1 MLSVLIID
9 DDVDSLQALKI
20 GLESDKYG
28 IHIATSLKEAM
39 KAVKSVDV
47 DVVVTDLKLKDGSG
61 LEILY
66 FIQEKFPQIAV
77 IIITAYASVESA
89 VESIRGGAYE
99 YLVKPFRLT
108 ELKRLLDRLN
118 ETISLRKENENL
130 KQRLFQEI
138 SAPQLV
144 GASRKFKEVVEFVK
158 QIAPSRSTVLI
169 TGETGTGKEVIAYA
183 IHHMSPRQGKPFVKI
198 NCGAIPENLLEAELF
213 GYEKGAFTGAT
224 RLKKGKIELAQ
235 EGTLFLD
242 EIGDL
247 NPAMQVK
254 LLRFLQSGEFDR
266 LGSTETIK
274 VDVRVIAATNT
285 DLEKIV
291 ENGTFREDLFYR
303 LYVISLHL
311 PPLRDRQEDIPILMQ
326 HFIDKYNQ
334 INEKVIEGVDHS
346 VIKQM
351 LRHPWRGNVR
361 ELENMVERAVV
372 LSQEKVLKLYHF
384 PGLAN
389 GSEFSEKN
397 IGAEIGMSMPEIEK
411 LAIERT
417 LQSHNYDKQKSALTL
432 QIGLVT
438 LYRKLKEY
446 GIEEK

>member
-169 TGETGTGKEVIAYA
+169 TGETGTGKEGTAYA

-254 LLRFLQSGEFDR
+254 LLRFLAS
-266 LGSTETIK
+266 
-274 VDVRVIAATNT
+274 
-285 DLEKIV
+285 
-291 ENGTFREDLFYR
+291 
-303 LYVISLHL
+303 
-311 PPLRDRQEDIPILMQ
+311 
-326 HFIDKYNQ
+326 
-334 INEKVIEGVDHS
+334 
-346 VIKQM
+346 
-351 LRHPWRGNVR
+351 
-361 ELENMVERAVV
+361 
-372 LSQEKVLKLYHF
+372 
-384 PGLAN
+384 
-389 GSEFSEKN
+389 
-397 IGAEIGMSMPEIEK
+397 
-411 LAIERT
+411 
-417 LQSHNYDKQKSALTL
+417 
-432 QIGLVT
+432 
-438 LYRKLKEY
+438 
-446 GIEEK
+446 